1 MLERTRYAPPQSNVG
16 TPSASAW
23 QSAHRFAIWVLALL
37 VLADVAF
44 HVSYAS
50 FLLHMARRGDIT
62 LFQISGFTGAT
73 ALLVA
78 ATIALLARRKSK
90 SLLWLSL
97 VIGVA
102 SIFPAI
108 WYNMVAS
115 AALSATGLLLSYL
128 QAPNEAQP
136 TQE

>member
-1 MLERTRYAPPQSNVG
+1 MLERTRYAPPKSNVG
-16 TPSASAW
+16 TASASSW
-23 QSAHRFAIWVLALL
+23 QSAHRFAIWVFALL

-44 HVSYAS
+44 HVDYSS
-50 FLLHMARRGDIT
+50 LLLHLSRRGEVT
-62 LFQISGFTGAT
+62 LLQIAGFAGAT
-73 ALLVA
+73 TLLVA
-78 ATIALLARRKSK
+78 GTIALLARRKSK

-97 VIGVA
+97 VFGVT

-128 QAPNEAQP
+128 QAPSEAKP